1 MEDEVKS
8 SNLIRTK
15 PRTVLKSSITVFNF
29 SLQIVQHAVIMYSTK
44 DFFFNQSKLL
54 SGRKLSFA
62 GEAGKARQVV
72 HIPLSPSD
80 PVCRMN
86 VPPTAGAA
94 GAIPPANNEG
104 KQKAEVRY

>member
-1 MEDEVKS
+1 
-8 SNLIRTK
+8 
-15 PRTVLKSSITVFNF
+15 
-29 SLQIVQHAVIMYSTK
+29 MYSTK

-94 GAIPPANNEG
+94 GAIPPANNG
-104 KQKAEVRY
+104 SKQKAEVRY